1 MLIKSKGLIF
11 KKSRMIL
18 FLKHI
23 KIEGPET
30 VYDFFVKKGFKT
42 KTLELQQGDKLPK
55 ITKDIEAVVC
65 LGGPMNVY
73 EEAKYPFLAEEDKFI
88 KQILKEEIPYLGICL
103 GSQLL
108 SKAAGS
114 TVARSPQEE
123 IGFFKV
129 NLNEAGKKD
138 PLFRGVDHVFDVYH
152 WHGDMFNIPKN
163 GALLASAPSC
173 PHQAMRV
180 GKNAY
185 GLQFHVEITDKT
197 IKEWTDEYFKGKDP
211 VLIEKANQMFADYKC
226 IKKEFH
232 QTADTIY
239 ENFFNIMKK

>member
-1 MLIKSKGLIF
+1 MPVHFWGRGFL
-11 KKSRMIL
+11 MIL

-23 KIEGPET
+23 EIEGPET
-30 VYDFFVKKGFKT
+30 VYDFFLKKGFKT
-42 KTLELQQGDKLPK
+42 KILELQKGDPLPQSPK
-55 ITKDIEAVVC
+55 GFDAVIS

-73 EEAKYPFLAEEDKFI
+73 EEDKYPFLAEENKFI
-88 KQILKEEIPYLGICL
+88 KQILKDEVPYLGICL

-114 TVARSPQEE
+114 TVGKSPAKEV
-123 IGFFKV
+123 GFFYV
-129 NLNEAGKKD
+129 DLNKNGMSD
-138 PLFRGVDHVFDVYH
+138 PLFKGIDRKFDVYH
-152 WHGDMFNIPKN
+152 WHEDMFEIPKN
-163 GALLASAPSC
+163 GKLLASSPNC

-197 IKEWTDEYFKGKDP
+197 IKEWTAEYFKANDP
-211 VLIEKANQMFADYKC
+211 ELIQKANQMLADYQR
-226 IKKEFH
+226 IKKQFH

-239 ENFFNIMKK
+239 ENFLTIMKQTI